1 MKGRKTS
8 SKVISFILSLIMVVT
23 MVPIS
28 TAAAPAN
35 SGAAGSSE
43 TVTGYLQ
50 GETTYTLDSDGVD
63 NGATYLILDRKNG
76 SSANAL
82 HNDGNEHNQSVSI
95 DSNGNFSS
103 AFVSENAE
111 QCEWLF
117 TQIDGGEW
125 NVTNGESYLRLNM
138 NELIGTDPSGLRIN
152 RTDDGG
158 YQIYKILTFFRDF
171 NYYLRHRDNNRWS
184 GDTNAD
190 TVYLYKKSSNPGE
203 EVAFSITPGSA
214 SLTAGDTLALEP
226 SVLVSEAPA
235 ENYTIE
241 WSSDNSDIVSV
252 DEDGNVKAVT
262 DGTADITAILTSA
275 NGALMQENL
284 QITIPVTV
292 SSRTVADWTLT
303 GNTTKYTKKNV
314 EPDFSSIVL
323 NVNYDDGTSAAITTE
338 NGLEIT
344 GYDVT
349 DPGTYVADISYL
361 GEDYGTVRVVVE
373 GDPYEGLNPAD
384 EPYPEYPA
392 DGAVRIDKTAT
403 VNSETFGENGV
414 GQVELDV
421 AGISVKKAVDVVL
434 VVDVSNSMGWSLENS
449 DGANDA
455 EKLPT
460 WDDENQ
466 RMQETKLKNAMDAA
480 GSFADILLGDN
491 DENENDNTLTFV
503 TFAGYDEQRNTN
515 NKGDKDTYIDS
526 VRTIFTGETN
536 AQNAK
541 NAFNGTTIEGEN
553 NDGTVTYNL
562 TFTGTNGRVIESG
575 TNRGNTNYDYGFYEA
590 EQAVESIQGSY
601 EDYAKTGRETYVVFM
616 TDGAPSHY
624 NRTAAQGDGNR
635 DIFPDSSWNTYPKAE
650 YTTKDA
656 WEAYLLNH
664 DNQYANSL
672 YNAVGGNF
680 YAIGFDLANGG
691 FSNFSWS
698 DDPGVLEKVISGMVT
713 GPEIPVM
720 STADSQELTDFY
732 ESLAT
737 QIRYAGTNARVTD
750 TIHSDYTLQMS
761 ATSGTGE
768 VTGTVDPAPS
778 IDVMAYDLYTKA
790 DGDDKAGS
798 RIPGSEDE
806 LEKVNFNQDGTEAYS
821 TLKGESNNIM
831 DIADDGTVTINAEYF
846 TYTKTPDGIERF
858 VWNIGNITDQEVAL
872 IYDVYLKG
880 TMEGTREDGVYDTN
894 ESAYL
899 EYVDIDGD
907 YARDDFPVPA
917 LGWGGATT
925 SFEYYL
931 VNNLGQPVNHTGDVI
946 PWQNR
951 IIIAGPETVSLNLNA
966 EQTIDAQTV
975 YAADHL
981 PPGYFLYDPNA
992 SYTVQTSSGAAT
1004 PGITLSEPSP
1014 AAGENNQNGNA
1025 QTTLIIGYEETYYTW
1040 SRVAFGVRYDLTP
1053 QKVEKPLNKDQIVID
1068 YGKAIEVDVL
1078 ANDLEGD
1085 NKTIS
1090 DDFSAKLTGLV
1101 AFNADTDTSQIM
1113 NTPGRT
1119 EFSTENGTYKVK
1131 ENGTIEFQ
1139 LNDFLSE
1146 VDKVF
1151 AVVQLTEKANEDN
1164 TYYLYQ
1170 ELDVI
1175 PATSVYYETDFA
1187 DGVFEYTETEKSV
1200 WQTKGSVNVDEYQN
1214 DGTVGQNSPYG
1225 FDDSY
1230 LDDTK
1235 YSNGSSEYINAVDG
1249 GFGKTY
1255 TTFTFTGTGFDL
1267 ISRTDPDAGMI
1278 QAQIYRGKGTEGDAY
1293 RTATVANVGASE
1305 LYQIPVLSCEGM
1317 EYGTYTVRIQVF
1329 EAYTD
1334 SKIPALSRG
1343 GEFYFDA
1350 VRIYDPINV
1359 DEAGLRGDQKIA
1371 QDAYLADGEAYVQQ
1385 LEVRNNIVSANE
1397 FNSADDVIGGD
1408 GIVYIDASRDSST
1421 TAQKEATVE
1430 DYKAA
1435 GPNNEVYLQ
1444 GSNRTATIGFV
1455 LYADQIPVSIQI
1467 GAKSALGG
1475 PVSLDAYVQKPSNED
1490 VAAYVSADLADF
1502 YQATGQNYTFADDDG
1517 NTIKDY
1523 RPFFEETADGR
1534 YYTYV
1539 FISSLSDDENQILS
1553 ITDVK
1558 ATFASPSTMSFGYN
1572 KALVKAF
1579 NMRLQDESGNTPNLP
1594 GNSEGAQLISADF
1607 TTDSIRYTKKAEL
1620 QVVTSVDVEGIVVLD
1635 ENGKSV
1641 DTAVDVEGCDDN
1653 MKNWMI
1659 QFKTGKPGVHV
1670 FTVYGVDKDG
1680 NQTETATV
1688 SIEATKR

>member
-28 TAAAPAN
+28 TAAAPAD

-63 NGATYLILDRKNG
+63 SGATYLILDRKNG

-82 HNDGNEHNQSVSI
+82 RNGGSNHNQSVSI
-95 DSNGNFSS
+95 ESNWDSSS
-103 AFVSENAE
+103 ASVSENAE

-125 NVTNGESYLRLNM
+125 NVTNGESYLRLNWDDFDK
-138 NELIGTDPSGLRIN
+138 NEFIGTDPSGLRIN
-152 RTDDGG
+152 RTDDGE
-158 YQIYKILTFFRDF
+158 YQIYKILSFIKDF
-171 NYYLRHRDNNRWS
+171 HYYLRHSDNNGWS
-184 GDTNAD
+184 GDRSAD

-262 DGTADITAILTSA
+262 DGTAYITAILTSA
-275 NGALMQENL
+275 NGTAMQENL

-323 NVNYDDGTSAAITTE
+323 NVNYDDGTSADITTE

-344 GYDVT
+344 GYDIS

-361 GEDYGTVRVVVE
+361 GKDYGTVRVVVE

-384 EPYPEYPA
+384 KPYPEYPD

-403 VNSETFGENGV
+403 VNSETFGKNGV

-421 AGISVKKAVDVVL
+421 AGISVKNAVDVVL

-449 DGANDA
+449 DGADDA

-460 WDDENQ
+460 WDRENQ

-515 NKGDKDTYIDS
+515 SKGDKDTYIDS

-562 TFTGTNGRVIESG
+562 TFTGTDGRMIESG

-590 EQAVESIQGSY
+590 EQAVESLQGSY

-635 DIFPDSSWNTYPKAE
+635 DIFPDSYKNTYPKAE

-656 WEAYLLNH
+656 WEEYLLNH

-698 DDPGVLEKVISGMVT
+698 DDPGVLEQVISGMVT
-713 GPEIPVM
+713 GAEIPVM

-761 ATSGTGE
+761 TTSGTGE
-768 VTGTVDPAPS
+768 VTGIVDPAPS

-806 LEKVNFNQDGTEAYS
+806 LEKVTFNQDGTEAYS
-821 TLKGESNNIM
+821 TLKGEDNNIM

-1025 QTTLIIGYEETYYTW
+1025 QTTLIIGYEKPNYIW

-1078 ANDLEGD
+1078 ANDLTGD

-1119 EFSTENGTYKVK
+1119 EFSTENGTYKVTQD
-1131 ENGTIEFQ
+1131 GTIEFR

-1151 AVVQLTEKANEDN
+1151 AVVQLTEKANKDN

-1200 WQTKGSVNVDEYQN
+1200 WQTEGSVNVDEYQN

-1225 FDDSY
+1225 YDDSY
-1230 LDDTK
+1230 IDDSAL
-1235 YSNGSSEYINAVDG
+1235 SNGSSEFVDAVDDG
-1249 GFGKTY
+1249 VY
-1255 TTFTFTGTGFDL
+1255 TSFTFTGTGFDL
-1267 ISRTDPDAGMI
+1267 ISRTGTDAGMI
-1278 QAQIYRGKGTEGDAY
+1278 RAQIYRGSNTEGEAY
-1293 RTATVANVGASE
+1293 KTATVANVGASE
-1305 LYQIPVLSCEGM
+1305 LYQIPVLSCEGL
-1317 EYGTYTVRIQVF
+1317 EYGTYTVKIQVYA
-1329 EAYTD
+1329 EYTND
-1334 SKIPALSRG
+1334 KFPALNRG

-1350 VRIYDPINV
+1350 IRIYDPINV
-1359 DEAGLRGDQKIA
+1359 DETGLRGDQEIA
-1371 QDAYLADGEAYVQQ
+1371 QNAYLADHEAYVQQ
-1385 LEVRNNIVSANE
+1385 LEVRNAIISAAQ
-1397 FNSADDVIGGD
+1397 FDSTDPDIGGE
-1408 GIVYIDASRDSST
+1408 GVVYIDASQGQPT
-1421 TAQKEATVE
+1421 TENPLAAVV
-1430 DYKAA
+1430 DYEEA
-1435 GPNNEVYLQ
+1435 GPNNEVYLRND
-1444 GSNRTATIGFV
+1444 SDASIGFI
-1455 LYADQIPVSIQI
+1455 LYTNQIPESIQI

-1475 PVSLDAYVQKPSNED
+1475 GVMLDTMIINPEEDTTAYL
-1490 VAAYVSADLADF
+1490 SAEF
-1502 YQATGQNYTFADDDG
+1502 SQATAQNYAEFTDEDG
-1517 NTIKDY
+1517 STVTDLTPY
-1523 RPFFEETADGR
+1523 FVRAADGR

-1539 FISSLSDDENQILS
+1539 IIGGYGEDDEQILS

-1558 ATFASPSTMSFGYN
+1558 ATFVSPSEMSFGYS
-1572 KALVKAF
+1572 KALVERISS
-1579 NMRLQDESGNTPNLP
+1579 RLQSGAEENPEVP
-1594 GNSEGAQLISADF
+1594 AGSKIISADF
-1607 TTDSIRYTKKAEL
+1607 TTDTVNYLKKAEL
-1620 QVVTSVDVEGIVVLD
+1620 QVVTSADVEQVVVLD
-1635 ENGKSV
+1635 ESGNDKKPTQNYEVNEDGSKIWSL
-1641 DTAVDVEGCDDN
+1641 
-1653 MKNWMI
+1653 K
-1659 QFKTGKPGVHV
+1659 FKTGKPGVHT
-1670 FTVYGVDKDG
+1670 FSVYGIDGDG
-1680 NQTETATV
+1680 NPTEAVTV
-1688 SIEATKR
+1688 SIEATRK